1 MSIDLRLGDSLA
13 VLKTISDN
21 SIDLVISDPP
31 YFKVINESWDYAW
44 RTEDDYLKWSELWIT
59 EVSRVLRVGGS
70 MYVFGYFRML
80 GRLLPIFNAHGLE
93 LRQQIVI
100 DKGMR
105 AVAGRA
111 TRQYKMFPN
120 VTESALLLYKD
131 NKSFAKQFLKQ
142 RQKDLGLSSVDINKA
157 LGVKTNG
164 GGMWSI
170 YTGDNVCKQFP
181 TEDSWNRLQQI
192 LKFDIPYDR
201 VSQTFNPIPGIT
213 DVWDDIDFY
222 ADVHR
227 IHPTQKPTKL
237 VERMVLASSNSGD
250 VVLDPFMGS
259 GTTGVICKQINREF
273 IGIELD
279 PQYFE
284 LAKQRIESSVHQIP
298 LFNM

>member
-1 MSIDLRLGDSLA
+1 MSMDLRLGDSLE
-13 VLKTISDN
+13 VLKTIPDS

-31 YFKVINESWDYAW
+31 YFKVINESWDYLW
-44 RTEDDYLKWSELWIT
+44 RTEDDYLKWSELWIA
-59 EVSRVLRVGGS
+59 EISRVLRVGGS
-70 MYVFGYFRML
+70 IYVFGYFRML
-80 GRLLPIFNAHGLE
+80 SKLLPILNDHGLE

-100 DKGMR
+100 DKGMQ

-111 TRQYKMFPN
+111 TRQYKIFPN
-120 VTESALLLYKD
+120 VTESVLFLYKD

-142 RQKDLGLSSVDINKA
+142 RQKDLGLSSTDINKA

-192 LKFDIPYDR
+192 LKFDIPYNQ
-201 VSQTFNPIPGIT
+201 VSQTFNPIIGIT

-222 ADVHR
+222 ADTHR

-250 VVLDPFMGS
+250 VILDPFMGG
-259 GTTGVICKQINREF
+259 GTTGVVCKQINREF
-273 IGIELD
+273 IGIEID
-279 PQYFE
+279 QQYFE

>member
-31 YFKVINESWDYAW
+31 YFKVINESWDYVW

-80 GRLLPIFNAHGLE
+80 GRLLPIFIAHGLE

-100 DKGMR
+100 DKGMQ

-142 RQKDLGLSSVDINKA
+142 RQKDLGLSSADINKA

-192 LKFDIPYDR
+192 LKFDIPYDQ
-201 VSQTFNPIPGIT
+201 VSQTFNPITGIT

-259 GTTGVICKQINREF
+259 GTAGVICKQINREF